1 MNVDDTAIL
10 VIDAQE
16 KLADYFDKLML
27 IAKNSSKSSE
37 DSILLAG
44 AMMAV
49 SRVLFY
55 DHLSEKEAKNLIS
68 ANLPLPAYDQSL
80 KASHVFNILDARGV
94 ISIAQRAEFISR
106 IRDLVKEVGQKWLE
120 EK

>member
-1 MNVDDTAIL
+1 M
-10 VIDAQE
+10 IDAQE

-27 IAKNSSKSSE
+27 LAKNSSKSSE

-55 DHLSEKEAKNLIS
+55 DHLSEKEAQTLSDQGGLDLI
-68 ANLPLPAYDQSL
+68 
-80 KASHVFNILDARGV
+80 
-94 ISIAQRAEFISR
+94 E
-106 IRDLVKEVGQKWLE
+106 LVKPTIH
-120 EK
+120 

>member
-1 MNVDDTAIL
+1 MQAE
-10 VIDAQE
+10 E

-55 DHLSEKEAKNLIS
+55 DQLSEKEANALLDQGGIDLI
-68 ANLPLPAYDQSL
+68 
-80 KASHVFNILDARGV
+80 
-94 ISIAQRAEFISR
+94 E
-106 IRDLVKEVGQKWLE
+106 LVKPTIN
-120 EK
+120 

>member
-1 MNVDDTAIL
+1 MRAD
-10 VIDAQE
+10 E

-55 DHLSEKEAKNLIS
+55 DHLSEKEVNALLDQGGLDLI
-68 ANLPLPAYDQSL
+68 
-80 KASHVFNILDARGV
+80 
-94 ISIAQRAEFISR
+94 E
-106 IRDLVKEVGQKWLE
+106 LVKPTIH
-120 EK
+120 

>member
-1 MNVDDTAIL
+1 MV
-10 VIDAQE
+10 DAQE
-16 KLADYFDKLML
+16 KLADYFDKLMH

-55 DHLSEKEAKNLIS
+55 DHLSEKEANALLDQGGLDLI
-68 ANLPLPAYDQSL
+68 
-80 KASHVFNILDARGV
+80 
-94 ISIAQRAEFISR
+94 E
-106 IRDLVKEVGQKWLE
+106 LVKPTIH
-120 EK
+120 